1 MAEGKTEGKL
11 TERRK
16 RPLRL
21 FFVLTFAL
29 GKLADSIHQNIV
41 ETKKKKKKMIA
52 KNNIFNIRTGA
63 KWKGMTGAKN
73 GFVEF
78 ETREYG
84 IRAWI
89 VLMHNYRVK
98 HRCAT
103 VRAIITRF
111 APPSENQTQAYI
123 KYCRERVY
131 KSEITWLTTTADYVR
146 LGCAMAKMETNT
158 VLTAQEIYD
167 VMQKFNVTFLS
178 DKEINNLD

>member
-1 MAEGKTEGKL
+1 MAEGKTEEKL

-29 GKLADSIHQNIV
+29 GKLADSIHQNII
-41 ETKKKKKKMIA
+41 KIA

-63 KWKGMTGAKN
+63 KWKGMTGATK

-78 ETREYG
+78 ETREHG

-103 VRAIITRF
+103 VRAIITRY
-111 APPSENQTQAYI
+111 APPCENQTQAYI

-146 LGCAMAKMETNT
+146 LGIAMAKMETGT

-167 VMQKFNVTFLS
+167 VMRKFNVTFLS

>member
-1 MAEGKTEGKL
+1 
-11 TERRK
+11 
-16 RPLRL
+16 
-21 FFVLTFAL
+21 
-29 GKLADSIHQNIV
+29 
-41 ETKKKKKKMIA
+41 MIA

-78 ETREYG
+78 ETREHG

-111 APPSENQTQAYI
+111 APPSENQTQRHRARHHYAL
-123 KYCRERVY
+123 CAAQREPDAGVHQV
-131 KSEITWLTTTADYVR
+131 LQGACVQVGDYMAHNHR
-146 LGCAMAKMETNT
+146 GLCALGLCHGENGDEHRAHRAGD
-158 VLTAQEIYD
+158 LRRDAQ
-167 VMQKFNVTFLS
+167 V
-178 DKEINNLD
+178 

>member
-1 MAEGKTEGKL
+1 MSL
-11 TERRK
+11 TYFWYPEK
-16 RPLRL
+16 HEIIMWTKNYFLISPPESA
-21 FFVLTFAL
+21 FTS
-29 GKLADSIHQNIV
+29 KIV
-41 ETKKKKKKMIA
+41 KTKKRKKKMIA
-52 KNNIFNIRTGA
+52 KNNIFNIRKGPKA
-63 KWKGMTGAKN
+63 WKGETGAKN

-103 VRAIITRF
+103 IRAIVTRF

-146 LGCAMAKMETNT
+146 LGIAMAKMETGT
-158 VLTAQEIYD
+158 VLTAQEIYE

>member
-1 MAEGKTEGKL
+1 
-11 TERRK
+11 
-16 RPLRL
+16 
-21 FFVLTFAL
+21 
-29 GKLADSIHQNIV
+29 
-41 ETKKKKKKMIA
+41 MIA

-63 KWKGMTGAKN
+63 KWKGMTGATK

-78 ETREYG
+78 ETREHG

-103 VRAIITRF
+103 VRA
-111 APPSENQTQAYI
+111 
-123 KYCRERVY
+123 
-131 KSEITWLTTTADYVR
+131 
-146 LGCAMAKMETNT
+146 MAKMETGT

-178 DKEINNLD
+178 DKEINNLG

>member
-1 MAEGKTEGKL
+1 
-11 TERRK
+11 
-16 RPLRL
+16 
-21 FFVLTFAL
+21 
-29 GKLADSIHQNIV
+29 
-41 ETKKKKKKMIA
+41 MIA

-63 KWKGMTGAKN
+63 KWQGMTGATK

-98 HRCAT
+98 HRCGT
-103 VRAIITRF
+103 VRAIVTRF

-131 KSEITWLTTTADYVR
+131 KSAITWLSNTVDYVR
-146 LGCAMAKMETNT
+146 LDIAMAKMETGT
-158 VLTAQEIYD
+158 VLSAQEIYD